1 MVSLSA
7 ALSGPV
13 KVLSRTIF
21 PLALPLAALAALAAC
36 NSSAQD
42 GGKGGRDKGSPQV
55 GFRVVQPTSVPL
67 ETELA
72 GRVAASRSAEVRPQV
87 TGVIQRRLFVEG
99 SYVRQGQPLFQ
110 IDPSLYRAA
119 AAQAEANLASAQA
132 NASAAQTKA
141 GRYAPLAA
149 EQAVSQQEY
158 TDVAA
163 AARVARAGVAQTQ
176 AALNTARINVRFTT
190 VPAPISGRIG
200 RSAFTEGA
208 LVTSAQSDPLATI
221 AVLDPIFVDIQ
232 QSAADLV
239 TLRRQMG
246 GSGAAPIAASVRL
259 LLDDGSEY
267 GFAGKLRFSEI
278 TVDPA
283 TGSVTLRAEFPNPQ
297 GLLLPGMFVRAKF
310 AQTVLSDAFL
320 VPQTALSRDPAGGAR
335 VYVLG
340 AGNKAVQ
347 RPVTATRTLGTNWVV
362 TAGLKPGD
370 KVITQGL
377 GKVKPRQPV
386 KPVPESAPQTPGSKR
401 PAKSAGTDQ

>member
-1 MVSLSA
+1 MSRLVLLS
-7 ALSGPV
+7 
-13 KVLSRTIF
+13 
-21 PLALPLAALAALAAC
+21 LALLAAC
-36 NSSAQD
+36 SAPAQD
-42 GGKGGRDKGSPQV
+42 GKRGDKGPPQV
-55 GFRVVQPTSVPL
+55 GFRVVQPSSVPL

-87 TGVIQRRLFVEG
+87 TGVIQRRLFAEG

-110 IDPSLYRAA
+110 IDPSIYRAA

-132 NASAAQTKA
+132 SAAAAQTKA
-141 GRYAPLAA
+141 GRYAPLVA

-163 AARVARAGVAQTQ
+163 AARVGRAVVAQNQ
-176 AALNTARINVRFTT
+176 AALDTARINVRFTT

-200 RSAFTEGA
+200 RSAFTEGS
-208 LVTSAQSDPLATI
+208 LVTSAQTDPLATI
-221 AVLDPIFVDIQ
+221 AVLDPIYVDIQ

-239 TLRRQMG
+239 SLRRQMG
-246 GSGAAPIAASVRL
+246 GGGIAGGTAPLTAAVRL

-278 TVDPA
+278 AVDPA

-310 AQTVLSDAFL
+310 AQAVLSDAFL
-320 VPQTALSRDPAGGAR
+320 VPQTALSRDPNGGAR

-347 RPVTATRTLGTNWVV
+347 RSVTATRTVGADWVV

-370 KVITQGL
+370 KVLTQGL
-377 GKVKPRQPV
+377 GKVKPGQPV
-386 KPVPESAPQTPGSKR
+386 KPVPETAPQTPGSKR
-401 PAKSAGTDQ
+401 PAAAQAR

>member
-1 MVSLSA
+1 MVSRTSFLLALALLSA
-7 ALSGPV
+7 CGAP
-13 KVLSRTIF
+13 
-21 PLALPLAALAALAAC
+21 
-36 NSSAQD
+36 AQD
-42 GGKGGRDKGSPQV
+42 GKRGDKGPPQV
-55 GFRVVQPTSVPL
+55 GFRVVQATSVPL

-87 TGVIQRRLFVEG
+87 TGVIQRRLFTEG

-110 IDPSLYRAA
+110 IDPGLYRAA
-119 AAQAEANLASAQA
+119 TAQAEANLASAQA
-132 NASAAQTKA
+132 SAAAAQTKA

-158 TDVAA
+158 TDVLASS
-163 AARVARAGVAQTQ
+163 RVSRAVVAQNQ
-176 AALNTARINVRFTT
+176 AALNTARINLRFTT

-208 LVTSAQSDPLATI
+208 LVTSAQADPLATI

-239 TLRRQMG
+239 TLRRTMG
-246 GSGAAPIAASVRL
+246 GNGAAPMTAEVRL

-267 GFAGKLRFSEI
+267 GFTGKLRFSEI

-310 AQTVLSDAFL
+310 AQAVLSDVFL
-320 VPQTALSRDPAGGAR
+320 IPQTALSRDPQGGAR

-347 RPVTATRTLGTNWVV
+347 RPVTATRTIGSNWVV
-362 TAGLKPGD
+362 TAGLKPGER
-370 KVITQGL
+370 VLTQGL
-377 GKVKPRQPV
+377 GKVKPGQPV
-386 KPVPESAPQTPGSKR
+386 KPVPETAPQVPGSR
-401 PAKSAGTDQ
+401 AAKPKQG

>member
-1 MVSLSA
+1 MLALTSSLPRHGRPS
-7 ALSGPV
+7 P
-13 KVLSRTIF
+13 KRVLTLIF
-21 PLALPLAALAALAAC
+21 PLAVLAAC
-36 NSSAQD
+36 SAPAQD
-42 GGKGGRDKGSPQV
+42 GKRGDKGPLQV
-55 GFRVVQPTSVPL
+55 GYRVVQPAAVPL

-87 TGVIQRRLFVEG
+87 TGVIQRRLFAEG

-119 AAQAEANLASAQA
+119 TAQAEANLASAQA
-132 NASAAQTKA
+132 SASAAQTKA
-141 GRYAPLAA
+141 ARYAPLAS

-163 AARVARAGVAQTQ
+163 SARVGRAVVAQNR
-176 AALNTARINVRFTT
+176 AALNTARINLRFTT

-221 AVLDPIFVDIQ
+221 AVLDPVYVDIQ
-232 QSAADLV
+232 ESAADLV
-239 TLRRQMG
+239 ALRRRMG
-246 GSGAAPIAASVRL
+246 GNGAAPMTAEVRL

-310 AQTVLSDAFL
+310 AQTVLSDAYL
-320 VPQTALSRDPAGGAR
+320 VPQTALSRDPSGNAR

-340 AGNKAVQ
+340 AGNRAMQ
-347 RPVTATRTLGTNWVV
+347 RAVTATRTVGANWVV
-362 TAGLKPGD
+362 TAGLKPGER
-370 KVITQGL
+370 VLTQGL
-377 GKVKPRQPV
+377 GKVKQGQPV
-386 KPVPESAPQTPGSKR
+386 KPVPESAPQTPGRR
-401 PAKSAGTDQ
+401 PAKQTKN

>member
-1 MVSLSA
+1 MALRTSL
-7 ALSGPV
+7 L
-13 KVLSRTIF
+13 L
-21 PLALPLAALAALAAC
+21 PLALLAAC
-36 NSSAQD
+36 NAPAQD
-42 GGKGGRDKGSPQV
+42 GGGRNGRGDKGPPQV
-55 GFRVVQPTSVPL
+55 GYRVVQPTSVPL
-67 ETELA
+67 ETELP

-99 SYVRQGQPLFQ
+99 AYVRQGQPLFQ

-132 NASAAQTKA
+132 SAAAAQTKA

-149 EQAVSQQEY
+149 EQAVSQQDY

-163 AARVARAGVAQTQ
+163 AARVARAGVAQTR
-176 AALNTARINVRFTT
+176 AALNTARINVRFTA

-208 LVTSAQSDPLATI
+208 LVTSAQTDPLATI
-221 AVLDPIFVDIQ
+221 VVLDPIFVDIQ

-246 GSGAAPIAASVRL
+246 GNGAAPLTANVRL

-310 AQTVLSDAFL
+310 AQSVLSDAYL
-320 VPQTALSRDPAGGAR
+320 VPQTALNRDPSGGAR

-340 AGNKAVQ
+340 AGSKAVQ
-347 RPVTATRTLGTNWVV
+347 RAVTATRTVGANWVV
-362 TAGLKPGD
+362 TAGLRPGD
-370 KVITQGL
+370 KILTQGL
-377 GKVKPRQPV
+377 GKVKPGQAV
-386 KPVPESAPQTPGSKR
+386 KPVPETAPQTPGSQR
-401 PAKSAGTDQ
+401 PAAANSAGTR